1 MVSKVTAGLEI
12 QADGLPAF
20 KLPTGRKKWIDS
32 LIIGGFKCDWLS
44 PVRGCRM

>member
-20 KLPTGRKKWIDS
+20 KLPTGRKNGS
-32 LIIGGFKCDWLS
+32 TA
-44 PVRGCRM
+44 